1 MACRSIVLLVEE
13 LVVGV
18 VDTVREE
25 NAYKDLGVV
34 DLDVVGWVGI
44 AHVVLGKSLGL
55 GVFLVDRETSGEVGR
70 VGETFVPN
78 GHLIEVAAFVE
89 RDDAMLRHVLHIS
102 YGGRIVSEL
111 YGEAKRTI
119 VQNLVSLVAVR
130 QELLISNHEAGCAK
144 SEGGSHT
151 VRVETIAVVEVEGG
165 GDIYLVRLCL
175 QSLDLCFLCFEG
187 CT

>member
-1 MACRSIVLLVEE
+1 MPLGVTANVILAPGCTEVVAVLLGILQTTLQPEGMACRSIVLLVEE

-70 VGETFVPN
+70 VGETFVQTVILLKLLP
-78 GHLIEVAAFVE
+78 
-89 RDDAMLRHVLHIS
+89 MS
-102 YGGRIVSEL
+102 SEMM
-111 YGEAKRTI
+111 R
-119 VQNLVSLVAVR
+119 
-130 QELLISNHEAGCAK
+130 
-144 SEGGSHT
+144 
-151 VRVETIAVVEVEGG
+151 
-165 GDIYLVRLCL
+165 
-175 QSLDLCFLCFEG
+175 
-187 CT
+187 

>member
-1 MACRSIVLLVEE
+1 MPLGVTANVILAPGCTEVVAVLLGILQTTLQPEGMACRSIVLLVEE

-70 VGETFVPN
+70 F
-78 GHLIEVAAFVE
+78 
-89 RDDAMLRHVLHIS
+89 
-102 YGGRIVSEL
+102 
-111 YGEAKRTI
+111 TI
-119 VQNLVSLVAVR
+119 LVQQV
-130 QELLISNHEAGCAK
+130 I
-144 SEGGSHT
+144 
-151 VRVETIAVVEVEGG
+151 
-165 GDIYLVRLCL
+165 
-175 QSLDLCFLCFEG
+175 
-187 CT
+187 